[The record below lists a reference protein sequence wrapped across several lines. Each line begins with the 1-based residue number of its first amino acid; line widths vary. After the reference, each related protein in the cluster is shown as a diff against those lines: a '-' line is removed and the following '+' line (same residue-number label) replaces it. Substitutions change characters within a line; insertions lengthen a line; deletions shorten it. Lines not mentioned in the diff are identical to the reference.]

1 MGSLGMQK
9 IVPLRNAL
17 TVQDMVDNSVK
28 VWLLSQY
35 SQRKTTTDCVNLN
48 LLENTERIEIMGRNV
63 REIEERLRV
72 AFIQVFDSEAKSNLK
87 TANAKYAFEDLD
99 RVKKLETL

>member
-1 MGSLGMQK
+1 MLSSDDSQVMIEKMDSISLFSKTFRAKLLKLCSDQIFNMELVGTLGLQK

-35 SQRKTTTDCVNLN
+35 SQRKTMTNCMNLN
-48 LLENTERIEIMGRNV
+48 ILEDT
-63 REIEERLRV
+63 
-72 AFIQVFDSEAKSNLK
+72 
-87 TANAKYAFEDLD
+87 
-99 RVKKLETL
+99 